1 MERMQDPNGSDTTAC
16 EAQRQQRFVQQL
28 PKIELHAHLNGS
40 IRRSTLRELAA
51 AKNVDPSNA
60 FILTRWP
67 KTLSEAFDVFRV
79 IHSCVTTLADVERLA
94 FELGQDLEED
104 GVVYAEIRTTP
115 RAMDAAPHSDGS
127 RYDGGDEEKSGL
139 VRYVQAVLSGFSRY
153 SNSTEARGSNKT
165 VLRLLLSIDRAK
177 HNTTQALAIVDLAH
191 RYRHQ
196 GVLGIDLSGDP
207 TKGNF
212 LDFIPALQHARSLGL
227 KITLHAGEV
236 QGQDKEMTSML
247 KFHPDR
253 MGHCCFVSPSN
264 LDRLQKS
271 GIPIELCLTSNLL
284 SNSVTELKKHH
295 FGLHY
300 NHVESTHEVRD
311 GENAGPTICCISTDD
326 SGVFGS
332 SLSNE
337 YRLVMDNFNLS
348 ERQTFHLARRTLEAT
363 FLIRPTPDSS
373 TTARQKAQR
382 KYQQDYKRIHA
393 AYRHFYDSWEWNK
406 E

>member
-1 MERMQDPNGSDTTAC
+1 MQDSNSSDVIAF
-16 EAQRQQRFVQQL
+16 EAGRQQRFVQQL

-115 RAMDAAPHSDGS
+115 RVMDVASHT
-127 RYDGGDEEKSGL
+127 DESHDTIEDVGESGL
-139 VRYVQAVLSGFSRY
+139 DRYVQAVLGGFSRY
-153 SNSTEARGSNKT
+153 SNSTEARGWNKT
-165 VLRLLLSIDRAK
+165 ILRLLLSIDRAK
-177 HNTTQALAIVDLAH
+177 HDTTHALAIVNLAH

-212 LDFIPALQHARSLGL
+212 LDLLPALHHARSLGL

-236 QGQDKEMTSML
+236 QDRDDEMTSML
-247 KFHPDR
+247 NFHPDR

-264 LDRLQKS
+264 LERLQAS

-284 SNSVTELKKHH
+284 SNSVTQLKEHH
-295 FGLHY
+295 FRSHY
-300 NHVESTHEVRD
+300 NHVESTHEAPK
-311 GENAGPTICCISTDD
+311 GKTGSTICCISTDD

-332 SLSNE
+332 PLSNE
-337 YRLVMDNFNLS
+337 YHLVMENFTLS
-348 ERQTFHLARRTLEAT
+348 ERQTFHLAHRTLQAT
-363 FLIRPTPDSS
+363 FLNPS
-373 TTARQKAQR
+373 TTASAQKQVAEKDKTDWQS
-382 KYQQDYKRIHA
+382 IHA
-393 AYRHFYDSWEWNK
+393 AFRQFYDSWEWQ
-406 E
+406 